1 MICCNTCLAEL
12 LASADSCRFPSFP
25 ELRRLLG
32 SLLSSLLRRVLALVP
47 AVSLRAVTVSHGA
60 VLIGNVSTFR
70 VLLPGG
76 CWPCGARAVVVLLF
90 SPLFFYEFSIKAP
103 PQSPPGVQRSLLTLS
118 GGLDVPPVDVRTFS
132 YAWIA
137 WAVQR
142 GRSRPNRS
150 QIAAV
155 FHFGIEI
162 FLLSKRPCSAF
173 PELCACARWFVFMHA
188 IAGRSS
194 ARALRL
200 TSSWPRLQ
208 P

>member
-1 MICCNTCLAEL
+1 M
-12 LASADSCRFPSFP
+12 
-25 ELRRLLG
+25 
-32 SLLSSLLRRVLALVP
+32 
-47 AVSLRAVTVSHGA
+47 
-60 VLIGNVSTFR
+60 LIGNVSTFR

-90 SPLFFYEFSIKAP
+90 SPLFFYEFSIKAA

-118 GGLDVPPVDVRTFS
+118 GGLDAPPVDVRTFS

-142 GRSRPNRS
+142 GHSRPNRS

-162 FLLSKRPCSAF
+162 FLLSKRPCSTF
-173 PELCACARWFVFMHA
+173 PELCACARWFAFMHA

-200 TSSWPRLQ
+200 TSSWPVCSPEDARAYLSDCLWPHLAVSLISHSPFFARRKRSSHFHTFEHNLQ
-208 P
+208 IPNRSGR